1 LLEGMSKSNTT
12 LKFASLISILDI
24 LSEGPDKDL
33 QKLTSPAYT
42 PVLKQDTVSKLN
54 KIINYIIENKK
65 RKITLEEISDLVNM
79 TNKSFCRFFKK
90 NTGKN
95 FITYVN
101 EIRIGEACKFLIT
114 SDYTISEVCHESGFN
129 NISNFNRRFQE
140 FKGMSPREYRISG
153 KRQLN

>member
-1 LLEGMSKSNTT
+1 
-12 LKFASLISILDI
+12 
-24 LSEGPDKDL
+24 
-33 QKLTSPAYT
+33 
-42 PVLKQDTVSKLN
+42 
-54 KIINYIIENKK
+54 
-65 RKITLEEISDLVNM
+65 M

-114 SDYTISEVCHESGFN
+114 SDYTISEICHESGFN

-153 KRQLN
+153 KIELN